1 MFDLKGARLTDDQ
14 IEDVVEEM
22 ERAPNPLRKSG
33 WGCRPLVTAA
43 ENGMARHIVEHARN
57 LRYRWDTMRQDFG
70 TYNDVHLLERMAAL
84 SELIGGIEAAL
95 EREE

>member
-1 MFDLKGARLTDDQ
+1 MTFNLKEGRLTDDQ

-43 ENGMARHIVEHARN
+43 ENGMAQHIVEYAKG
-57 LRYRWDTMRQDFG
+57 LRAHWLRGSGLRP
-70 TYNDVHLLERMAAL
+70 HLLERAAAL
-84 SELIGGIEAAL
+84 GELIGGIEAAL